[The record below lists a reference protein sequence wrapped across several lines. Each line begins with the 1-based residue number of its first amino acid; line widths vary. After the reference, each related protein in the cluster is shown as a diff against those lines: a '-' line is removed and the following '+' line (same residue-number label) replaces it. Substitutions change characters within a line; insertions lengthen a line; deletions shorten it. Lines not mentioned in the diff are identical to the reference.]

1 MPHRKV
7 SVEELRIGM
16 CIELPPNTLSNQKEF
31 LEYTISNEQELSYVK
46 NSNRKNFIV
55 RDFKFDDI
63 ALLEPLQTVEVK
75 NNSPFFASDQLL
87 LAIADPNLSPQEK
100 AAKVY
105 QNAITLIESLFESP
119 KAECIKV
126 TKVALSKMSDMILS
140 DSDTTLQ
147 LLKITAYDHNTY
159 AHSVNVGVLSLS
171 LAKQFYGD
179 NSKHNLNE
187 LGSAFFL
194 HDIGK
199 TEIPYRILSKP
210 GRLTDE
216 EMDIM
221 REHPAHGLRILQ
233 EAGELSEECSIIVSQ
248 HHEREDGSG
257 YPNGLTGKQ
266 IHEYGKICSIAD
278 VFDALTMERSYKKPL
293 TTFEALQ
300 IMKEKMSGHFDNSLF
315 AKFVRLF
322 NFS

>member
-1 MPHRKV
+1 
-7 SVEELRIGM
+7 M
-16 CIELPPNTLSNQKEF
+16 CIELPPHTLSNQSDF
-31 LEYTISNEQELSYVK
+31 LEYVISNEEELTSVK
-46 NSNRKNFIV
+46 NSSRKNFIV
-55 RDFKFDDI
+55 RDIKYDDLNFTDSDKQDQVSQE
-63 ALLEPLQTVEVK
+63 A
-75 NNSPFFASDQLL
+75 PFFVSDQLI
-87 LAIADPNLSPQEK
+87 LAIADPNLSPEEK
-100 AAKVY
+100 ALKVY
-105 QNAITLIESLFESP
+105 QNAINLIESLFASP

-126 TKVALSKMSDMILS
+126 AKTALSQMSDMILS
-140 DSDTTLQ
+140 EKDTALQ

-171 LAKQFYGD
+171 LAKQFFAD
-179 NSKHNLNE
+179 DTSHDLNK

-216 EMDIM
+216 EMEVM
-221 REHPAHGLRILQ
+221 REHPERGLRILK
-233 EAGELSEECSIIVSQ
+233 EAGELNEECAIIVSQ
-248 HHEREDGSG
+248 HHERNDGSG
-257 YPNGLTGKQ
+257 YPNKLTGDQ
-266 IHEYGKICSIAD
+266 IHEYGKICAIAD

-300 IMKEKMSGHFDNSLF
+300 IMKDKMSGHFDDDLF

-322 NFS
+322 NF

>member
-1 MPHRKV
+1 MMHQKV
-7 SVEELRIGM
+7 ASEDLRIGM
-16 CIELPPNTLSNQKEF
+16 CIELPPDTLSNQKDF
-31 LEYTISNEQELSYVK
+31 LEYTISNEHELSCVK
-46 NSNRKNFIV
+46 NSTRKNFIV
-55 RDFKFDDI
+55 RDIKYDDVTSIKPI
-63 ALLEPLQTVEVK
+63 AHPNVK
-75 NNSPFFASDQLL
+75 PNPFEASDRLL
-87 LAIADPNLSPQEK
+87 MAIADPNLSPKEK
-100 AAKVY
+100 ASKVY
-105 QNAITLIESLFESP
+105 ENAITLIESLFESP

-126 TKVALSKMSDMILS
+126 TKEALNKMSDMILS
-140 DSDTTLQ
+140 EQETALQ

-171 LAKQFYGD
+171 LAKQFYGED
-179 NSKHNLNE
+179 SKHDLNE

-216 EMDIM
+216 EMEVM
-221 REHPAHGLRILQ
+221 REHPLRGLRILK
-233 EAGELSEECSIIVSQ
+233 EAGELSEECSVIVSQ

-257 YPNGLTGKQ
+257 YPYGLTGAQ
-266 IHEYGKICSIAD
+266 IHEYGKICAIAD

-300 IMKEKMSGHFDNSLF
+300 IMREKMVGHFDSDLF
-315 AKFVRLF
+315 SKFVHLF
-322 NFS
+322 NF